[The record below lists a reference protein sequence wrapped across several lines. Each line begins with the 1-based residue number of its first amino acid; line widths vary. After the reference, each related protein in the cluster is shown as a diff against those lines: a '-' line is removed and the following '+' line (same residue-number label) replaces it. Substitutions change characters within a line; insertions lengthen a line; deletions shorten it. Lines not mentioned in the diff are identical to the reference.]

1 MHNGYTGSE
10 FTDLLVKMFGLAV
23 NPSSLNNIL
32 GISES
37 VRDTIIE
44 RNKEKAEKL
53 IYGNIPGLE
62 ELFQE
67 NYNPVHPLEEL
78 IKMPTNTIGYIYAE
92 HMARN
97 NLNVFPFKSPKEHDK
112 YQFFFGRIRQTHDI
126 IHVVTGFETDNLG
139 EIGIEG
145 FYLGQATIVNIYYLL
160 IARMS
165 HILFDEKIFDG
176 QLYLQNLTKGFQMGQ
191 KAEKILALRWED
203 MWLEDMET
211 LRNRLGIIC

>member
-1 MHNGYTGSE
+1 MPTDYSGAE
-10 FTDLLVKMFGLAV
+10 FTDILVKMLGLAV
-23 NPSSLNNIL
+23 NPNRLDNIL

-37 VRDTIIE
+37 IRDTIIE

-53 IYGNIPGLE
+53 IYDNIPGLE
-62 ELFQE
+62 ALFQE

-78 IKMPTNTIGYIYAE
+78 IKMPSNTLGYIYAE

-97 NLNVFPFKSPKEHDK
+97 NLKFFPLIDHKECDR

-126 IHVVTGFETDNLG
+126 IHVVTGFKTNNLE

-145 FYLGQATIVNIYYLL
+145 FYLGQATIANLYYLL

-165 HILFDEKIFDG
+165 HILFDDKIFEA
-176 QLYLQNLTKGFQMGQ
+176 QRYLEVLTKGFQMGQ
-191 KAEKILALRWED
+191 KAEKILGFKWEN
-203 MWLEDMET
+203 MWLEDLEA
-211 LRNRLGIIC
+211 LRNKLGIIC